1 VVICIVSGMGHGARW
16 YGLMIVWLFSGVVVD
31 CVDVIDTSPS
41 A

>member
-1 VVICIVSGMGHGARW
+1 MVVRIVSGMGHGAGW
-16 YGLMIVWLFSGVVVD
+16 YGLLIVWLFLGVVVD